1 MISIIK
7 DESFAARNI
16 PFGIAEVH
24 FPERESWD
32 ENAFRVLAEEEL
44 SACRSCYPEYDR
56 KSVFGDNPYF
66 RFFKKFKKT
75 YLVMLQAESVLFKGR
90 SFPADNPVTAI
101 PFLLELCTFVLSG
114 THDVDQM
121 DGPLTL
127 FTPGAKFPFVGLRG
141 DKVHTYPNDICGCD
155 NSGIILSM
163 IAGAD
168 ERTCARPDSRH
179 VFYPVFGTTDTTD
192 EWIHTNLE
200 RLESYIKVI
209 APEAVIEKTVV

>member
-56 KSVFGDNPYF
+56 KSGFGDNPYF

-75 YLVMLQAESVLFKGR
+75 YLGMLQAESVLFKGR
-90 SFPADNPVTAI
+90 SFPADNTVTAL
-101 PFLLELCTFVLSG
+101 PFLL
-114 THDVDQM
+114 
-121 DGPLTL
+121 
-127 FTPGAKFPFVGLRG
+127 
-141 DKVHTYPNDICGCD
+141 
-155 NSGIILSM
+155 
-163 IAGAD
+163 
-168 ERTCARPDSRH
+168 
-179 VFYPVFGTTDTTD
+179 
-192 EWIHTNLE
+192 
-200 RLESYIKVI
+200 
-209 APEAVIEKTVV
+209 